1 VQKSEAKCE
10 KRREVGEKNTPKG
23 KKRKNTPG
31 KESEAKQKQKQK
43 MSCLFESLAQLIN
56 QRPELHSRF
65 RDKLPLS
72 AASLR
77 AEICSELERREI
89 SVHDVPLA
97 EWGAMETGTDA
108 RAYTRSMCESGTWGG
123 GVEIAA
129 LCSMIRAPIYVRGA
143 ARVSFGRE
151 FSPVAPLRV
160 HYTGSHYTALAP
172 R

>member
-1 VQKSEAKCE
+1 
-10 KRREVGEKNTPKG
+10 
-23 KKRKNTPG
+23 
-31 KESEAKQKQKQK
+31 
-43 MSCLFESLAQLIN
+43 MSCLFESLAELIN
-56 QRPELHSRF
+56 EREDVHGAYWRKVPF
-65 RDKLPLS
+65 T

-77 AEICSELERREI
+77 AEICAELERREI

-151 FSPVAPLRV
+151 FSPIAPLRV
-160 HYTGSHYTALAP
+160 HYTGSHYTAIPP

>member
-1 VQKSEAKCE
+1 
-10 KRREVGEKNTPKG
+10 
-23 KKRKNTPG
+23 
-31 KESEAKQKQKQK
+31 

-65 RDKLPLS
+65 RGKLPLS

-97 EWGAMETGTDA
+97 EWGAMETGVDA